1 MDLDPTSGRP
11 GTAGPSRTATALATD
26 ARRGMTPPE
35 VEREAVARTTDRAR
49 YTSPGLRPAGDV
61 TRDVVVHLSQKALA
75 LAKSASNPAPR
86 PKSIDAKG
94 EDEDAVARTR
104 RRPSDDADEEPPPPR
119 RPIDARA

>member
-26 ARRGMTPPE
+26 ARRGVTPPE
-35 VEREAVARTTDRAR
+35 IEREAVARTTDRAR

-75 LAKSASNPAPR
+75 LAKSASSPSPR
-86 PKSIDAKG
+86 TKSIDREG
-94 EDEDAVARTR
+94 EDEVPRTPR
-104 RRPSDDADEEPPPPR
+104 RSPRDDDRETPPPCHHV
-119 RPIDARA
+119 DTRA